1 MKPFR
6 FAVQSYSAESPAA
19 WRDRAKKVESLGYSA
34 LHVADH
40 IIGPGAAL
48 DRCHHPVQNIA
59 AVPAMAVAAEA
70 TSTLRVGCRVFC
82 IDYRP
87 AAVLMKEAATLDF
100 FSDGR
105 LEFGL
110 GAGWLAAEYE
120 AIGITLDPAGER
132 VTRLEEYVKAAK
144 MMFAPGQVEFNGK
157 YVHLN
162 EFEAVPKPV
171 QKGGVPIMIGGGS
184 KRVLGIAGRE
194 ANIISFNF
202 DNSSGMIGPKGVQSS
217 TAEMTAQKVQWVKDG
232 AASIGR
238 SMDDIE
244 LEIGA
249 YFTMVVPDVEQG
261 AGALAK
267 MFGLTAE
274 DMKVHPHALIGDVD
288 RICDT
293 LVARREEYGISYITV
308 GESNIDA
315 FAPVVARL
323 SGK

>member
-1 MKPFR
+1 
-6 FAVQSYSAESPAA
+6 
-19 WRDRAKKVESLGYSA
+19 
-34 LHVADH
+34 
-40 IIGPGAAL
+40 
-48 DRCHHPVQNIA
+48 
-59 AVPAMAVAAEA
+59 
-70 TSTLRVGCRVFC
+70 
-82 IDYRP
+82 
-87 AAVLMKEAATLDF
+87 
-100 FSDGR
+100 
-105 LEFGL
+105 
-110 GAGWLAAEYE
+110 
-120 AIGITLDPAGER
+120 
-132 VTRLEEYVKAAK
+132 
-144 MMFAPGQVEFNGK
+144 MMFAPGQMDFNGK

-194 ANIISFNF
+194 ANIISLNF

-217 TAEMTAQKVQWVKDG
+217 TAEMTSQKIQWVKDG
-232 AASIGR
+232 AASVGR

-244 LEIGA
+244 IEIGA

-261 AGALAK
+261 AAALAK

-288 RICDT
+288 LICDT

-308 GESNIDA
+308 GESNLDA

>member
-1 MKPFR
+1 MRPFR
-6 FAVQSYSAESPAA
+6 FAVQSYSVDSPGA
-19 WRDRAKKVESLGYSA
+19 WRDRAKKIESLGYSA
-34 LHVADH
+34 LHLADH
-40 IIGPGAAL
+40 IIGPGPAL
-48 DRCHHPVQNIA
+48 DKCRHPVQNIA

-100 FSDGR
+100 FSGGR

-120 AIGITLDPAGER
+120 AIGIALDPAGER
-132 VTRLEEYVKAAK
+132 VTRLEEYVQAAK
-144 MMFAPGQVEFNGK
+144 ALFAPGQVNFNGK
-157 YVHLN
+157 HVHLN
-162 EFEAVPKPV
+162 DFEGVPKPV
-171 QKGGVPIMIGGGS
+171 QAGGIPIMIGGGS

-194 ANIISFNF
+194 ADIISFNF
-202 DNSSGMIGPKGVQSS
+202 DNSSGVIGPKGVQSS

-238 SMDDIE
+238 NMDDIE

-261 AGALAK
+261 AAALAG
-267 MFGLTAE
+267 MFGLTPE

-293 LVARREEYGISYITV
+293 LIQRREQYGISYITI
-308 GESNIDA
+308 GETNTDA